1 MGKIKLFIEKYRT
14 VFNVLLFILAVTMGG
29 GVMAAGGI
37 EEPPTEPTAKGGD
50 TDPADPETND
60 LHTPGDGAA
69 GQNLNGTQ
77 ASSTQ
82 ERKSDNVDEEW
93 DSGVT
98 RFQAWKTP
106 FLALTRLKAR
116 TVKINNWT
124 VSHARIGG
132 DTLDATTVN
141 NIAAANTITIAPAD
155 INGNIANFY
164 AGTTILVPSIK
175 GYKYGSPSE
184 QSGCLMLY
192 VKAVDVATK
201 AITCLAINGP
211 MKQGETDEDIL
222 ENHTVPAIPA
232 GTYICAGAAAGSET
246 QLLITPENYHPRKE
260 TFYVQK
266 KLLNIQWS
274 NDFEKIKKKQP
285 WKIADIKANAM
296 FSYNMRAE
304 RTYWWGSKSRFSVT
318 LEDGSI
324 EDVYT
329 SEGTINQV
337 TNSYALPEKVKVGD
351 LIALSMLQHTTFSQ
365 NDHSYAFCGRKA
377 MAKLLQVDLG
387 DSKNV
392 ISITDFTDGELK
404 IDFKRLRT
412 TFGVTDFTYDQGLDM
427 LGLEECII
435 ILDLEGATRYVKI
448 SEKSQTNDLSKGA
461 GVVRDA
467 KREMHQEADCI
478 ALRGYNSIIAGP
490 ADVIYGLPNSDKRTD
505 VVSAPEL
512 PAKPTVGQI
521 IALTAD
527 YTVGEG
533 ASATTYEAGSVL
545 EYTAKGWVPYTGYT
559 TAG

>member
-1 MGKIKLFIEKYRT
+1 
-14 VFNVLLFILAVTMGG
+14 
-29 GVMAAGGI
+29 
-37 EEPPTEPTAKGGD
+37 
-50 TDPADPETND
+50 
-60 LHTPGDGAA
+60 
-69 GQNLNGTQ
+69 
-77 ASSTQ
+77 
-82 ERKSDNVDEEW
+82 
-93 DSGVT
+93 
-98 RFQAWKTP
+98 
-106 FLALTRLKAR
+106 
-116 TVKINNWT
+116 
-124 VSHARIGG
+124 
-132 DTLDATTVN
+132 
-141 NIAAANTITIAPAD
+141 
-155 INGNIANFY
+155 
-164 AGTTILVPSIK
+164 
-175 GYKYGSPSE
+175 
-184 QSGCLMLY
+184 MLY

-211 MKQGETDEDIL
+211 MKPGETDEDIL

-512 PAKPTVGQI
+512 PANPTVGQI

-545 EYTAKGWVPYTGYT
+545 EYTASGWVPYTGYT